1 MSLRLGDPSTLV
13 LKGEI
18 KILFFELCILKK
30 YTDWY
35 QRCYFCDWEIFDKKN
50 IFSKLALIWEVRAVI
65 WSFWEQ
71 DLRLYSYMVFW
82 KSPLKRAGRVEFSTE
97 KDTSDW

>member
-30 YTDWY
+30 YTD
-35 QRCYFCDWEIFDKKN
+35 
-50 IFSKLALIWEVRAVI
+50 
-65 WSFWEQ
+65 
-71 DLRLYSYMVFW
+71 
-82 KSPLKRAGRVEFSTE
+82 
-97 KDTSDW
+97 